1 MNILEPT
8 SEAEDTI
15 VATDDEEAEVDTDDE
30 VEQLEAKTRHGRQA
44 KQELEALSPFRGP
57 FNGPKGRFLIFDS
70 LDGKHFRQVL
80 PTNEAESHTQRS
92 QYHEDYTEDDGA
104 TEDEVE
110 MAEDEGDI
118 GGDEEDLSFAEM
130 NPPTDFFNSAFDAGI
145 YDSV

>member
-1 MNILEPT
+1 MLVPRSSPVPQPSRLMNDPMI
-8 SEAEDTI
+8 SNSGEDTNFE
-15 VATDDEEAEVDTDDE
+15 D
-30 VEQLEAKTRHGRQA
+30 QHG
-44 KQELEALSPFRGP
+44 ESYGP
-57 FNGPKGRFLIFDS
+57 QYPTFGYPARRNS
-70 LDGKHFRQVL
+70 FRQVL

-92 QYHEDYTEDDGA
+92 QYHEDYTDDDGA

-118 GGDEEDLSFAEM
+118 GGDEEDLSYADM